1 MEFEEAKF
9 KAIKYL
15 GISKKTEYEVEMK
28 LKRLNIDEKIINKVI
43 QYLIEINYI
52 NDLDYVESFIRQNEK
67 MLKYSIYE
75 ISEKL
80 KVKGVNS
87 DLIEDRLNNLS
98 FKNYENSV
106 IEKIINS
113 KSKNMDIEKIN
124 QYLFRRGFKKR

>member
-15 GISKKTEYEVEMK
+15 GISKKTEYEVKMK
-28 LKRLNIDEKIINKVI
+28 LKRLNTDEKIIDRVI
-43 QYLIEINYI
+43 RYLIEINYI
-52 NDLDYVESFIRQNEK
+52 NDLDYVDSFIRQNEK
-67 MLKYSIYE
+67 MLKYSICE

-87 DLIEDRLNNLS
+87 DLIEDRLNNLY
-98 FKNYENSV
+98 FENYENIV

-113 KSKNMDIEKIN
+113 KSKNMDKEKIN
-124 QYLFRRGFKKR
+124 QYLFRRGFKKI